1 LSLKV
6 TAGAQAPR
14 TAQSFEEDFMNLRL
28 VVALCLFAAIPAVG
42 YAQPAAPQGQPPMAP
57 APTLADVQ
65 KVVAMINGDK
75 AKVQIYCQLAKLNDQ
90 MEAAYQ
96 KKDNKTIDTLSA
108 QAEALA
114 QKLGPDYAKV
124 MDGLPQVDENSALGK
139 QMGAAL
145 ETLDK
150 QCSK

>member
-28 VVALCLFAAIPAVG
+28 VVALSLFAAIPAVG
-42 YAQPAAPQGQPPMAP
+42 YAQPAPPPGQPPMP
-57 APTLADVQ
+57 PPPTLADVQ
-65 KVVAMINGDK
+65 KVVAMVNSDK

-96 KKDNKTIDTLSA
+96 KKDNKTVETLATQADT
-108 QAEALA
+108 LA

-124 MDGLPQVDENSALGK
+124 MDGLPQIDENSALGK
-139 QMGAAL
+139 QMAAAL
-145 ETLDK
+145 DTLDK